1 MAARWPVAE
10 EVNETLLREADYL
23 LAVSHEFRVR
33 LKKMMD
39 LRGKVCYT
47 FAVCTRLS
55 YHKGNIYMAYNNAEG
70 QGIIQ

>member
-47 FAVCTRLS
+47 FAVCTRL
-55 YHKGNIYMAYNNAEG
+55 IYMAYNNAEG